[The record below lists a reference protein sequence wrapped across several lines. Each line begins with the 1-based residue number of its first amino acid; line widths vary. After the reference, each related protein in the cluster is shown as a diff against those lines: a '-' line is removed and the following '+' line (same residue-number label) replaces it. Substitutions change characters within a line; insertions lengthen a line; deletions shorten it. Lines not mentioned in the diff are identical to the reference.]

1 MKKNM
6 FSRVDFSLM
15 KFCRNKTRRR
25 LVACISAVM
34 MVVGS
39 ALGGTVVLN
48 QVGGVGGAEINA
60 SHGVAAPVTDGT
72 TATLSLLSGKSAGLI
87 DSKAMGGINGYAIS
101 AYTQYPNAC
110 LAFVEFAT
118 GYDMIMKRSEM
129 LGIAPARADAA
140 QAAGETS
147 QQLFDRL
154 EQGNIIIMP
163 SVKAVGQIWTP
174 GQTFFIDLA
183 KDVFRPESEKKYTD
197 LSAMK
202 QGLEEMSQQIYDA
215 IHTLN

>member
-1 MKKNM
+1 MTGLPKLPDNG
-6 FSRVDFSLM
+6 D
-15 KFCRNKTRRR
+15 
-25 LVACISAVM
+25 
-34 MVVGS
+34 
-39 ALGGTVVLN
+39 
-48 QVGGVGGAEINA
+48 
-60 SHGVAAPVTDGT
+60 
-72 TATLSLLSGKSAGLI
+72 LSDESAGLI
-87 DSKAMGGINGYAIS
+87 DTKAMGGINGYAIS

-118 GYDMIMKRSEM
+118 GYDMIMKRNEM

-140 QAAGETS
+140 QAAGEIS

-183 KDVFRPESEKKYTD
+183 KDAFRPEGEKRYPDTA
-197 LSAMK
+197 SMK
-202 QGLEEMSQQIYDA
+202 AGLEEMCQQIYDA

>member
-1 MKKNM
+1 MYST
-6 FSRVDFSLM
+6 FIDELT
-15 KFCRNKTRRR
+15 KTYMGEGLDQAAAEEKAVEN
-25 LVACISAVM
+25 LVMTGLPKLPES
-34 MVVGS
+34 G
-39 ALGGTVVLN
+39 
-48 QVGGVGGAEINA
+48 
-60 SHGVAAPVTDGT
+60 D
-72 TATLSLLSGKSAGLI
+72 LSDESAGLI